1 MRRLTLGL
9 RGKQCG
15 LSACVWEIH
24 PFEPSVSGCGDI
36 GEARVGHGA
45 R

>member
-1 MRRLTLGL
+1 MPRLTLRV

-36 GEARVGHGA
+36 GEARVGQGA